1 MNDSPC
7 EEKLISVFR
16 AGANLISMT
25 AKAEYYVLINRERE
39 FLLRS
44 PNFEKERIEAED
56 VRQKALDEYNN
67 AVEAYNECRKEM

>member
-7 EEKLISVFR
+7 KENLISVFR

-25 AKAEYYVLINRERE
+25 AKAEYYVLINQERE

-44 PNFEKERIEAED
+44 PDFEKERIEAEEL
-56 VRQKALDEYNN
+56 RQKALDEYNN
-67 AVEAYNECRKEM
+67 AVEAYNEFFREI